1 MKMNSLYSIVK
12 IECVKYWSKPRTY
25 IGFIAITTI
34 VLLIQLALY
43 TDGKN
48 YWDFLT
54 QSLSQSFEIE
64 GMEFNGN
71 MVCFIILQTLI
82 VQMPLMVALVSG
94 DIVSGEVQAGTIRS
108 LLTKPVSRTK
118 ILISKFIAAEIYT
131 LALIIWL
138 GVLAYFLS
146 LFLFGKGDVVVLK
159 SDALTV
165 IRSADV
171 GIRFLFAFFMAFL
184 SLSVINC
191 FAFMLSTFSNN
202 SITPIVISMSVVI
215 LFTIIGTFDIPL
227 FESIKPYLFTTH
239 TIVWRNFFDN
249 PIDWELIISSTC
261 FLIVHIVIFMG
272 ASIYYFNKKDF
283 LQ

>member
-1 MKMNSLYSIVK
+1 MINFYSIVK
-12 IECVKYWSKPRTY
+12 LECIKYWSKPRTY
-25 IGFIAITTI
+25 IGFIAIATI
-34 VLLIQLALY
+34 VILIQCALFA
-43 TDGKN
+43 DGKS

-54 QSLSQSFEIE
+54 QTLSQSFEIE

-71 MVCFIILQTLI
+71 MVCFILLQTLI

-118 ILISKFIAAEIYT
+118 ILIAKFIASEIYT

-138 GVLAYFLS
+138 GALAYFLS
-146 LFLFGKGDVVVLK
+146 LALFGKGDVVVLK
-159 SDALTV
+159 SDALTI
-165 IRSADV
+165 IRSNDV
-171 GIRFLFAFFMAFL
+171 GVRFLYAFFMAFL

-191 FAFMLSTFSNN
+191 FAFMLSVFSNN

-215 LFTIIGTFDIPL
+215 LFTIIGTFDIP
-227 FESIKPYLFTTH
+227 FFDMIKPFLFTTH

-249 PIDWELIISSTC
+249 PIDWNLILSSSI
-261 FLIVHIVIFMG
+261 FLVLHIVVFMG
-272 ASIYYFNKKDF
+272 ISIYYFNKKDY

>member
-1 MKMNSLYSIVK
+1 MNSLLSIIK
-12 IECVKYWSKPRTY
+12 IECIKCMVKPRTY
-25 IGFIAITTI
+25 IGFIAIGVI
-34 VLLIQLALY
+34 VMLIQFALY

-71 MVCFIILQTLI
+71 MVCFILLQTLI
-82 VQMPLMVALVSG
+82 VQMPLMVVLISG
-94 DIVSGEVQAGTIRS
+94 DIVSGEVQSGTIRS

-118 ILISKFIAAEIYT
+118 LLFAKFIASEIYT
-131 LALIIWL
+131 LALILWL
-138 GVLAYFLS
+138 GVLAYGLS

-165 IRSADV
+165 VRSADA
-171 GIRFLFAFFMAFL
+171 GIRFFMAFFIAFL
-184 SLSVINC
+184 SLSVINT
-191 FAFMLSTFSNN
+191 FAFMLSVFSNN
-202 SITPIVISMSVVI
+202 SITPIIISMSVVI
-215 LFTIIGTFDIPL
+215 LFTIIGTFDIPV
-227 FESIKPYLFTTH
+227 FDAIKPFLFTTH

-249 PIDWELIISSTC
+249 PIDKQLIISSSI
-261 FLIVHIVIFMG
+261 FLVLHIVLFMS
-272 ASIYYFNKKDF
+272 ASVYYFRKKDY